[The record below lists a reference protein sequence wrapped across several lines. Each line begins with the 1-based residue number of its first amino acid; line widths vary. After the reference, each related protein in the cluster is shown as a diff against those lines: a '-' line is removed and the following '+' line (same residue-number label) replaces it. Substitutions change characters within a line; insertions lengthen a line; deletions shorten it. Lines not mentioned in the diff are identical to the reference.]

1 MTDNEIILEALDL
14 YYDALPSHDRVVR
27 AAALDLINKYNAL
40 VSREASVRPV
50 ESLAQLD
57 VYDRVG
63 SRPEA
68 LERHKA
74 GHPNADGTMEDT
86 RFHPVDE
93 I

>member
-1 MTDNEIILEALDL
+1 MTDNEIILEALDF
-14 YYDALPSHDRVVR
+14 Y
-27 AAALDLINKYNAL
+27 YNAFTIDDGTKVKVL
-40 VSREASVRPV
+40 EISSKIAAQVARETPVRPV

-63 SRPEA
+63 LRPEA

>member
-1 MTDNEIILEALDL
+1 MTDDELIVEALDH
-14 YYDALPSHDRVVR
+14 YFGE
-27 AAALDLINKYNAL
+27 LDPTDHETMDQLLKLSAKL
-40 VSREASVRPV
+40 ASKAPVRPV
-50 ESLAQLD
+50 EGLAQLD

-86 RFHPVDE
+86 RSYPTFE
-93 I
+93 Y